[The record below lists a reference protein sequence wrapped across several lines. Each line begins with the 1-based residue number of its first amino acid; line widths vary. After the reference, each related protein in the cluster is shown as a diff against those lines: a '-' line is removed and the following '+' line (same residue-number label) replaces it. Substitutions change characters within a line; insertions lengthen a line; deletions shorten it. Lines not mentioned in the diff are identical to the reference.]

1 VGRAT
6 FFGDP
11 FSQEFRY
18 MGAHSLTVNSTEQV
32 YHVAG
37 QGPVMIAHSGGP
49 GVDSSYL
56 RSARLEEHFTMVYLE
71 PIGTGG
77 SQPMPAGA
85 TYVDTY
91 VDFLHAVVEH
101 LNVPRV
107 LLLGHSHGGVVAQRY
122 AVRYPERVAGLALY
136 SSTPTTDAA
145 FWASASAEA
154 AAYAERHPDIPA
166 AAEAVAAIAQDTPE
180 TDEEATAKLRAALPL
195 YFDDFWGRRAEFAS
209 LRENVRSWVVR
220 PSGTAV
226 DQRPDLPS
234 ITAPTVVLTG
244 RQDFICGPIWA
255 EMLHHGIPGS
265 RLVIIENSGHFAQIE
280 QPDEFLAAV
289 TLLLP
294 GDAA

>member
-1 VGRAT
+1 MST
-6 FFGDP
+6 LEP
-11 FSQEFRY
+11 
-18 MGAHSLTVNSTEQV
+18 GAHSLVVNGTRQA

-37 QGPVMIAHSGGP
+37 AGPVMIAHSGGP
-49 GVDSSYL
+49 GVDYSYL
-56 RSARLEEHFTMVYLE
+56 RSARLEELFTMVYLE

-77 SQPMPAGA
+77 SRPMPDGA

-107 LLLGHSHGGVVAQRY
+107 FILGHSHGGVVAQRF
-122 AVRYPERVAGLALY
+122 AVRHPDRVAGLGLY
-136 SSTPTTDAA
+136 SSTPVTDAA
-145 FWASASAEA
+145 FWAAASAEA

-166 AAEAVAAIAQDTPE
+166 AAEAVAALDEPDE
-180 TDEEATAKLRAALPL
+180 PRTDEEATASLRAVLPL
-195 YFDDFWGRRAEFAS
+195 YFADFWGRRAEFEP
-209 LRENVRSWVVR
+209 LQDNVRSYAVR
-220 PSGTAV
+220 PGGATI
-226 DQRPDLPS
+226 DYRPDLPS

-255 EMLHHGIPGS
+255 RMLHHGIPGS

-289 TLLLP
+289 TGLLT
-294 GDAA
+294 GDDE